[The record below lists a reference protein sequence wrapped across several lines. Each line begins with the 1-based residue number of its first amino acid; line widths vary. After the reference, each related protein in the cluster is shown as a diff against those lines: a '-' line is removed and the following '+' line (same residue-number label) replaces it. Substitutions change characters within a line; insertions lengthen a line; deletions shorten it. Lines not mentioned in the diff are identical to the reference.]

1 MHVRFRVPE
10 MEGRTAYWY
19 ARQRGTESQL
29 RLVREQATQLTALL
43 PAPGAAVGA
52 EHQKPAEGLTPGTEI
67 LEVAPGPGYLAVEL
81 ARRGYAVTGL
91 DISHTMVEI
100 ATEHARRAG
109 VAVAFQHGD
118 VTRMP
123 FEAHRFDLVVCQ
135 AAFKNFV
142 DPVRALDEMHRV
154 LRPGGTAVI
163 QDLNRGA
170 TRAEIAAEVR
180 RMQLAPVS
188 AAVTR
193 FTLGWLRRR
202 AYTPAAFRA
211 LAEQSAFRGAEV
223 RPEGIGLEVRLRA

>member
-1 MHVRFRVPE
+1 MQVRFRVPE

-43 PAPGAAVGA
+43 PAPGPADGLPSGA
-52 EHQKPAEGLTPGTEI
+52 QI

-135 AAFKNFV
+135 AAFKNFL

-154 LRPGGTAVI
+154 LRPGGTAVV
-163 QDLNRGA
+163 QDLNRSA

-180 RMQLAPVS
+180 RMRLTPVS